1 MEIFKSLECMP
12 AEARE
17 AMRQAIDDSLM
28 SGTLLG
34 YQIVN
39 TRVRVLDGRWSNI
52 RSKSPLI
59 F

>member
-1 MEIFKSLECMP
+1 MP